1 MEEPGPLARAIS
13 KRGVNMSFNVRFW
26 TFTKKYNST
35 KRPVT
40 DEGTLYTCVIKDG
53 SSIVNPKIELNL
65 GMSANPS
72 AYNYCRIASFDR
84 YYYIRE
90 WSFDKGLWTA
100 TLATDVLATYKDEI
114 GAASLYML
122 RASNE
127 KNGRVVDNKYPC
139 KVNCDYDKSTITEPF
154 EHAGAGCYVVGVVSP
169 RGMYGSITYYI
180 LDRTGLGVLCQY
192 LINDA
197 VSVANNFSL
206 SDASLALQNSIV
218 DPIQYIKS
226 VVWLPF
232 PYTELP
238 YSPQQPLNLNIFN
251 WAVPNTDAQ
260 VLFGATVVK
269 NYTFTVIKHPDTNAR
284 GNYVNAAP
292 YTKASLSFPPFGVID
307 LDTTVLADVNS
318 INAELRL
325 DCLTGKGILTL
336 TANNII
342 LNRLEA
348 QIGVPI
354 QIAQVSSDYVGAATS
369 IAGGVAG
376 AVGNVMSGN
385 IAGAIAGGVGA
396 IGNAIDALTPR
407 AQTIGTGGSYAHL
420 RGSFELDFQFFRPV
434 DDDNAH
440 NGRPLCAKRQVSVLG
455 GYMLVQ
461 DGDVPIAGTVGEGD
475 AVKAFLESGFY
486 YE

>member
-1 MEEPGPLARAIS
+1 
-13 KRGVNMSFNVRFW
+13 MSFNVRFW

-72 AYNYCRIASFDR
+72 AYNYCRIASFGR
-84 YYYIRE
+84 YYYISE

-127 KNGRVVDNKYPC
+127 KNGRVVDNKYPT
-139 KVNCDYDKSTITEPF
+139 KVNCDFDRSAITSPYKPYYDNYGF
-154 EHAGAGCYVVGVVSP
+154 QGCYIIGVVSES
-169 RGMYGSITYYI
+169 GTYGSLKYYV
-180 LDRTGLGVLCQY
+180 LDEVNLAKVCQY

-197 VSVANNFSL
+197 VSVVNNFSL
-206 SDASLALQNSIV
+206 SDASIALQSSIV

-226 VVWLPF
+226 AMWLPF
-232 PYTELP
+232 DAAEISGVST
-238 YSPQQPLNLNIFN
+238 SNVKVFN
-251 WAVPNTDAQ
+251 WQIPNVAGHFLASSPYIEKT
-260 VLFGATVVK
+260 LTPAT
-269 NYTFTVIKHPDTNAR
+269 IKHPDSNDR
-284 GNYVNAAP
+284 GSYLNVSP
-292 YTKASLSFPPFGVID
+292 YTMAHLAFPPFGVFD
-307 LDTTVLADVNS
+307 LDTTIISNVNS
-318 INAELRL
+318 
-325 DCLTGKGILTL
+325 LTL
-336 TANNII
+336 NLKVDGITGRGFLEIKAHNQV

-354 QIAQVSSDYVGAATS
+354 QLSQVKSDYVGAVTS
-369 IAGGVAG
+369 LASGAAGSIGKFV
-376 AVGNVMSGN
+376 SGD
-385 IAGAIAGGVGA
+385 IAGAISGGIGA
-396 IGNAIDALTPR
+396 IGNAFESLIPK
-407 AQTIGTGGSYAHL
+407 AQTIGSGGAFSHL
-420 RGSFELDFQFFRPV
+420 LGDFELGFQFFRPV
-434 DDDNAH
+434 DDDNEH

>member
-1 MEEPGPLARAIS
+1 
-13 KRGVNMSFNVRFW
+13 MSFNVRFW

-40 DEGTLYTCVIKDG
+40 ENGTLYNCVIKDG

-65 GMSANPS
+65 GMNNNPS
-72 AYNYCRIASFDR
+72 AFNYCRIASFDR

-127 KNGRVVDNKYPC
+127 KNGRVIDNKYPC
-139 KVNCDYDKSTITEPF
+139 KVNSDFERTAITTPYKPYYDTN
-154 EHAGAGCYVVGVVSP
+154 GYQGCYIIGVVADT
-169 RGMYGSITYYI
+169 GTYGSIKYYV
-180 LDRTGLGVLCQY
+180 LDQVNLAKVCDY

-197 VSVANNFSL
+197 VSTANGFNL
-206 SDASLALQNSIV
+206 SDAAIALQNSIV

-226 VVWLPF
+226 AMWLPF
-232 PYTELP
+232 DAADISGTFT
-238 YSPQQPLNLNIFN
+238 SNVKVFN
-251 WAVPNTDAQ
+251 WQIPNVTGHFLASSPYIE
-260 VLFGATVVK
+260 K
-269 NYTFTVIKHPDTNAR
+269 TFTPATKKHPDTNDR
-284 GNYVNAAP
+284 GNYVNAKP
-292 YTKASLSFPPFGVID
+292 YTLAHLCFPPFGVIE
-307 LDTTVLADVNS
+307 LDSTVICDVNN
-318 INAELRL
+318 ITLNLKV
-325 DCLTGKGILTL
+325 DGITGRGFLEVI
-336 TANNII
+336 AHNQV

-354 QIAQVSSDYVGAATS
+354 QLAQISSDYIGAVSS

-376 AVGNVMSGN
+376 AVGSVMSGN

-396 IGNAIDALTPR
+396 IGNAINSLAPR
-407 AQTIGTGGSYAHL
+407 AQTMGSGGAFSHL
-420 RGSFELDFQFFRPV
+420 LGEFEVDFQFFRPV
-434 DDDNAH
+434 DDDNEH

-461 DGDVPIAGTVGEGD
+461 DGDVSIAGTQGEGD